1 VSAAMKNKA
10 RMPSPISR
18 DSMTVTLLLALA
30 AILLALGVVYVKHE
44 NRLLTTEVE
53 RLRTERDR
61 LDMEWSQLQ
70 LEEAALAHH
79 ARIETLARD
88 QLGMSEPRDYVVV
101 EQPKKI
107 LKDPVGGAR

>member
-1 VSAAMKNKA
+1 
-10 RMPSPISR
+10 MPSPVSGN
-18 DSMTVTLLLALA
+18 SLTVPLLLALA
-30 AILLALGVVYVKHE
+30 SILLALGVVYVKHQ

-61 LDMEWSQLQ
+61 LDMEGSQLQ

-101 EQPKKI
+101 EQPKKT
-107 LKDPVGGAR
+107 LAAPLDASPDKRPR

>member
-1 VSAAMKNKA
+1 
-10 RMPSPISR
+10 MPSPVSGN
-18 DSMTVTLLLALA
+18 SLTVPLLLALA
-30 AILLALGVVYVKHE
+30 TILLALGVVYVKHE

-101 EQPKKI
+101 EQPKKT
-107 LKDPVGGAR
+107 LTAPLDGAR